1 MESYQIVVIVLVLL
15 AIADLIV
22 GVSNDAVNFLNS
34 AIGSKVAGR
43 NTILIIAA
51 AGVLIGALSS
61 SGMMEIARKGI
72 FNPEMFTFADVM
84 VIFVA
89 VMVADILLLDI
100 FNSLGLPTSTT
111 VSIVFDLLGASVAVA
126 ILKSVEASTGF
137 EGVANAINVETATTI
152 ISGIFL
158 SIGIAFTVGSLTQ
171 YLCRLWFSFNFDR
184 YMKSHGVLF
193 AGVAITII
201 VYFMLIKGAKGSTF
215 ISDDVA
221 GFIEL
226 NTALILLLVLF
237 GSLLMVFILVK
248 TLNAHPLKIVVFAGT
263 FSLAMAFAGND
274 LVNFIGVPLAGYQ
287 SFEIWNGSGV
297 SADGFFMSQL
307 SGAVQTPFIFLLAAG
322 FIMVITLWFS
332 GKARKVTETEVNLSR
347 QDSGE
352 ERFSPNFLSRMIV
365 GGAITMSG
373 WINQKLP
380 ETFIRRMNI
389 RFHQRMVALSDDDR
403 PAFDLVRASVNLIT
417 ASLLIAMATSYKLP
431 LSTTYVSF
439 MVAMGTSLADKAWG
453 RESAVFRVAGV
464 LNVIGGWLMTALMAF
479 FTAGILALMIYY
491 GGPWVGILL
500 GLLALTFFASSNLR
514 FNIKEKK
521 EAKLKAQEMNPE
533 KQLKLFEVLKQDIV
547 TLLKHERDVVL
558 LTFKY
563 MKKEKPKPVRK
574 MMIEWNTFSE
584 DATKLKKI
592 VYKYVLKK
600 SAHSQEYGVALLYNQ
615 HHIEDLRMNL
625 ENLVEIVS
633 EHEKNHQTLPE
644 NQYMES
650 ILALKAQIW
659 EYVDLVIHKLE
670 TDKLKNV
677 DDVLRMK
684 ASLQLKLQEALTYVM
699 VISSQKKITP
709 GQANVLSEV
718 ILILKNL
725 VAIKARILQNYQR
738 GKDAEGSILDDL
750 I

>member
-1 MESYQIVVIVLVLL
+1 MDIYQIVVIVLVLL
-15 AIADLIV
+15 AVADLIV

-34 AIGSKVAGR
+34 AIGSRVAGR

-51 AGVLIGALSS
+51 SGVLIGALSS

-72 FNPEMFTFADVM
+72 FNPSVFSFADVM

-126 ILKSVEASTGF
+126 IIKSVEASTGF
-137 EGVANAINVETATTI
+137 QGIAEAINIETATAI
-152 ISGIFL
+152 ISGIFI
-158 SIGIAFTVGSLTQ
+158 SIGIAFTIGSLTQ
-171 YLCRLWFSFNFDR
+171 YLCRLWFSFDFDR

-201 VYFMLIKGAKGSTF
+201 VYFMLIKGAKGSSF
-215 ISDDVA
+215 ISDNVA
-221 GFIEL
+221 DFIGS
-226 NTALILLLVLF
+226 NTLLLLGIVLAVSLILVYT
-237 GSLLMVFILVK
+237 LVK
-248 TLNAHPLKIVVFAGT
+248 TIAAHPLKIVVFAGT

-287 SFEIWNGSGV
+287 SFNIWNGSGL
-297 SADGFFMSQL
+297 APDAFLMDQL
-307 SGAVQTPFIFLLAAG
+307 AGAVQTPFFFLLLAG
-322 FIMVITLWFS
+322 VIMVVTLWFS
-332 GKARKVTETEVNLSR
+332 GKARKVTETEVNLGR

-352 ERFSPNFLSRMIV
+352 ERFRPNFLSRMIV
-365 GGAITMSG
+365 GGAIKLGS
-373 WINQKLP
+373 WINSKLP
-380 ETFIRRMNI
+380 ETLIRRMNI
-389 RFHQRMVALSDDDR
+389 RFHQRMVAISDEER

-479 FTAGILALMIYY
+479 FTAGTIAVLIYF
-491 GGPWVGILL
+491 GGPWVAIVL
-500 GLLALTFFASSNLR
+500 GLIALVFFASSNLR
-514 FNIKEKK
+514 FNKREKIQ
-521 EAKLKAQEMNPE
+521 AKLKSQELNPE
-533 KQLKLFEVLKQDIV
+533 KQLKLFEVLKQDII
-547 TLLKHERDVVL
+547 TLLKHERDTVL
-558 LTFKY
+558 LAFKY
-563 MKKEKPKPVRK
+563 LKKEKPKPVRK
-574 MMIEWNTFSE
+574 MMGEWDSFSE
-584 DATKLKKI
+584 DAIKLKKV

-644 NQYMES
+644 EKYMEKV
-650 ILALKAQIW
+650 LELKDSYA
-659 EYVDLVIHKLE
+659 EYEDLIIRKLE
-670 TDKLKNV
+670 NDKLRNV
-677 DDVLRMK
+677 DDVLRLK
-684 ASLQLKLQEALTYVM
+684 ADLQLKLQEALTYMM
-699 VISSQKKITP
+699 VVSSQKKIAP
-709 GQANVLSEV
+709 GQANVLSEL
-718 ILILKNL
+718 ILILKNM

>member
-1 MESYQIVVIVLVLL
+1 METYQIAVIVLVLL
-15 AIADLIV
+15 AVADLIV

-34 AIGSKVAGR
+34 AIGSRVASR

-51 AGVLIGALSS
+51 AGVLLGALSS

-72 FNPEMFTFADVM
+72 FNPSVFTFADVM

-126 ILKSVEASTGF
+126 IIKSVEASSGF
-137 EGVANAINVETATTI
+137 SGLAEAINVETATAI

-158 SIGIAFTVGSLTQ
+158 SIGIAFTIGSVVQ
-171 YLCRLWFSFNFDR
+171 YLCRLWFSFDFDR
-184 YMKSHGVLF
+184 YMKSHGVIF

-215 ISDDVA
+215 ISNDVA
-221 GFIEL
+221 GFIEA
-226 NTALILLLVLF
+226 NTALMMLGVLLFSMLLVF
-237 GSLLMVFILVK
+237 VLVK
-248 TLNAHPLKIVVFAGT
+248 TLRAHPLKIVVFAGT

-297 SADGFFMSQL
+297 AADSFLMNQL
-307 SGAVQTPFIFLLAAG
+307 AGAVQTPFVFLLLAG
-322 FIMVITLWFS
+322 AIMVITLWFS
-332 GKARKVTETEVNLSR
+332 GKARKVTETEVNLGR
-347 QDSGE
+347 QDSGD
-352 ERFSPNFLSRMIV
+352 ERFKPNHLSRMIV
-365 GGAITMSG
+365 GGAITIGG
-373 WINQKLP
+373 WVNKKLP
-380 ETFIRRMNI
+380 ETLIRRMNI
-389 RFHQRMVALSDDDR
+389 RFHQRIAEISDDQR

-439 MVAMGTSLADKAWG
+439 MVAMGASLADKAWG

-479 FTAGILALMIYY
+479 FTAGVIAVMIYY
-491 GGPWVGILL
+491 GGPWVAILL
-500 GLLALTFFASSNLR
+500 GMVALTFFASSNLR
-514 FNIKEKK
+514 FNKKEK
-521 EAKLKAQEMNPE
+521 EQARLKSQEVNPE
-533 KQLKLFEVLKQDIV
+533 RQLKLFEVLKQDII
-547 TLLKHERDVVL
+547 TLLKHEREVTLSV
-558 LTFKY
+558 FKY
-563 MKKEKPKPVRK
+563 LKHEKPKPVNR
-574 MMIEWNTFSE
+574 MMAHWQSFS
-584 DATKLKKI
+584 DAAQKLKKI
-592 VYKYVLKK
+592 VFKHVLKK

-644 NQYMES
+644 DKYLLK
-650 ILALKAQIW
+650 ILQLRTAFF
-659 EYVDLVIHKLE
+659 EYEDLVIQKLE
-670 TDKLKNV
+670 TDKIKNV

-684 ASLQLKLQEALTYVM
+684 AALQLKLQDALTHIM
-699 VISSQKKITP
+699 VISSQRKMAT
-709 GQANVLSEV
+709 GQANVLSEL